1 MNIVKEKIEQNIF
14 ENHFKD
20 NYYLIKKVV
29 FFKGIFLKKRKR
41 IVSDRIQLIKNF
53 DKECEKCNK
62 FSICNNLIDA
72 YESSVIK
79 NINCK
84 TKVKIKKSFYFKEE
98 EVKKGKNENIEF
110 YYEK

>member
-1 MNIVKEKIEQNIF
+1 MNEVKKNIEKNIF

-20 NYYLIKKVV
+20 NYFLIKKIV
-29 FFKGIFLKKRKR
+29 FLKGISVKGLAGV
-41 IVSDRIQLIKNF
+41 VSDRIQLIKNF

-62 FSICNNLIDA
+62 FSICNNLIEA
-72 YESSVIK
+72 YEPSVIK

-98 EVKKGKNENIEF
+98 EVKKGKNENLEF
-110 YYEK
+110 YYE